1 MTLFITLGD
10 ILSIIGFVFV
20 VLFLLALWWSTK

>member
-10 ILSIIGFVFV
+10 ILSIIGFVLAI
-20 VLFLLALWWSTK
+20 LFLLALWWSTK